1 MTAIINNMLDD
12 RVAATYK
19 TKDDINQAKI
29 VLTRKLG
36 LRESKVKIIA
46 PSDRMEGAKLEG
58 ESNKVGNNMLM
69 LHIRNTFLGF
79 VIGMVIAFLLVQ
91 FGPALTQNNPMFTYI
106 ALISPSIFIGMFF
119 AGFRSLKPEHDIIN
133 QHAVEAQQENY
144 WTLLVETKEID
155 ISKDAIC
162 EEIQQTHCVE
172 LKSESV

>member
-19 TKDDINQAKI
+19 TKDDINQAKL

-46 PSDRMEGAKLEG
+46 PNDNMEGAKLEG
-58 ESNKVGNNMLM
+58 NSERVGNNMLM
-69 LHIRNTFLGF
+69 SHIRNTLLGF
-79 VIGMVIAFLLVQ
+79 VIGMIIAFLLVQ
-91 FGPALTQNNPMFTYI
+91 FGPALTQNNPIFTYI

-133 QHAVEAQQENY
+133 QHAVKAQQENY
-144 WTLLVETKEID
+144 WTLLIETKD
-155 ISKDAIC
+155 MDVTKDAIC

-172 LKSESV
+172 LKSEFS

>member
-36 LRESKVKIIA
+36 IRESKVKIIA
-46 PSDRMEGAKLEG
+46 PSDNMKDAKLEG
-58 ESNKVGNNMLM
+58 KSQKVGSNMLM
-69 LHIRNTFLGF
+69 SHVRNTLLGF
-79 VIGMVIAFLLVQ
+79 VIGMIIAFLLVQ
-91 FGPALTQNNPMFTYI
+91 YGPALTQNNPMFTYI
-106 ALISPSIFIGMFF
+106 ALISPGIFIGMFF

-133 QHAVEAQQENY
+133 QHAVKAQQENY
-144 WTLLVETKEID
+144 WTLLIETKDTD

-162 EEIQQTHCVE
+162 EEIEHTKCVE
-172 LKSESV
+172 LKSESI